1 MSEEGVTVQNSRLA
15 NSERNA
21 RRVCFR
27 SHKVISAWTFF
38 FHFFVCVL
46 VSSESVRD
54 CGVPVRGGTKKAEP
68 CVASVGPHASTLR
81 LAQRRHAEI
90 EQHGARGPDDRSRRS
105 LPAARG
111 TVPASIATASP
122 WRRAIA
128 CRPVDFSRRPTET
141 DQCPRLPRD
150 CRKPS
155 SPRPS
160 SPSRRLTPM
169 STPSCRRRSSGR
181 CASGSRAHEPRRA
194 AARSTCVFSCFP
206 NLETATPHDD

>member
-1 MSEEGVTVQNSRLA
+1 M
-15 NSERNA
+15 
-21 RRVCFR
+21 
-27 SHKVISAWTFF
+27 
-38 FHFFVCVL
+38 
-46 VSSESVRD
+46 
-54 CGVPVRGGTKKAEP
+54 RGGTKKAEP

-141 DQCPRLPRD
+141 DQCPPPTPRLQEAIFPEALKSLKEADPDVYALVQKEKLRQM
-150 CRKPS
+150 CVETPTLTNA
-155 SPRPS
+155 
-160 SPSRRLTPM
+160 SR
-169 STPSCRRRSSGR
+169 
-181 CASGSRAHEPRRA
+181 SRAID
-194 AARSTCVFSCFP
+194 VFSPFAFP
-206 NLETATPHDD
+206 